1 MQVSMTEFFLSVCRA
16 AAVRCAMPAVLAA
29 IAGAA
34 SVAPGTA
41 GATEYTRVD
50 YARSSITFVSRQ
62 MNVPMK
68 GRFTRFS
75 AQVAIDPERPA
86 AARAA
91 VEIDTASIES
101 GVTDGDA
108 EARGKDWLNA
118 AQFPKAT
125 FVAAKVEPAGQGG
138 YRVAGTLTIRGRSQ
152 PLVVPVTMRKDGD
165 GLWFEGTFTLRRL
178 AFGIGTGEWGD
189 PSIVAD
195 EVPVNFRLFL
205 RSS

>member
-1 MQVSMTEFFLSVCRA
+1 MIQSFRSACRVA
-16 AAVRCAMPAVLAA
+16 AIRFAALAVLASL
-29 IAGAA
+29 AGAA
-34 SVAPGTA
+34 IIASGTA

-91 VEIDTASIES
+91 VEIDTSSIES

-118 AQFPKAT
+118 ALFPKAT
-125 FVAAKVEPAGQGG
+125 FVATKVEPAGQGA

-165 GLWFEGTFTLRRL
+165 GLWFEGGFTLRRL

>member
-1 MQVSMTEFFLSVCRA
+1 MIGLIRSACCR
-16 AAVRCAMPAVLAA
+16 LAA
-29 IAGAA
+29 RLSAVAIAPVALAVATVVVPPVADAA
-34 SVAPGTA
+34 D
-41 GATEYTRVD
+41 YTRVD
-50 YARSSITFVSRQ
+50 YARSSISFVSRQ

-68 GRFTRFS
+68 GRFARFS

-86 AARAA
+86 AARASI
-91 VEIDTASIES
+91 EIDTASIES
-101 GVTDGDA
+101 GVADGDA
-108 EARGKDWLNA
+108 EARGKDWLDA
-118 AQFPKAT
+118 AQFPKAN
-125 FVAAKVEPAGQGG
+125 FVVTRVEVAGQGT

-152 PLVVPVTMRKDGD
+152 AMVVPVTMRKDGE
-165 GLWFEGTFTLRRL
+165 GLWFEGGFTLRRL